1 MSNNANPVVPQRL
14 LNSLAAGNFVTSGE
28 IKDLK
33 NYLTFSQEALAN
45 YVPQSYAGNPENNVT
60 ANKSGLCVDT
70 INDFMY
76 YNFTEGA
83 TTGWTKIV
91 T

>member
-1 MSNNANPVVPQRL
+1 MSKANPVPQRL
-14 LNSLAAGNFVTSGE
+14 LESVGAGNPITQAE
-28 IKDLK
+28 IKELK
-33 NYLTFSQEALAN
+33 NYLTFLQEALN
-45 YVPQSYAGNPENNVT
+45 TDYVTQSYAGNPENNVT

-70 INDFMY
+70 ANDFLY

-91 T
+91 V